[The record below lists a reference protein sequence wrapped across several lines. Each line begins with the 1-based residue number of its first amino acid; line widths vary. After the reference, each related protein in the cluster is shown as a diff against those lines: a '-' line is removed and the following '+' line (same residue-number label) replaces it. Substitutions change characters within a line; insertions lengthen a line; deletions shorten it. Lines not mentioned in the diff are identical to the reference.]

1 MNKANN
7 LLQIL
12 EQEKTLQ
19 LNTTPALTIPVEDT
33 DGLSIKK
40 ALTAILTSYLKKHKT
55 IGYTDRD
62 GEKTFEYNPA
72 DPKGRVALLVSKL
85 MYYGGYK
92 IV

>member
-1 MNKANN
+1 MKASN
-7 LLQIL
+7 LLQLL

-19 LNTTPALTIPVEDT
+19 LKTSPALTIPLEGT
-33 DGLSIKK
+33 DGQSIKRSM
-40 ALTAILTSYLKKHKT
+40 TAILTSYLKKHKT

-62 GEKTFEYNPA
+62 GDKTFEYNPA